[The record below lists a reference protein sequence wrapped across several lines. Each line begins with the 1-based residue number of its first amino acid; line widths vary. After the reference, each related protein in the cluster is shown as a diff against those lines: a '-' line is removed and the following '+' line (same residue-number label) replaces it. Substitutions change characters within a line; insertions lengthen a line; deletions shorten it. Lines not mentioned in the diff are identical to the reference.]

1 MKLSNLTMNRLR
13 LAIFPVLLFFITGV
27 HTIFFPSHIRP
38 MKNLSPYI
46 HIVILT
52 SLFFSSQAY
61 ATRAS
66 VKNDANVTE
75 TKPSHNENG
84 KVSKVPVTSKT
95 QLSEA
100 KTIKEPKSN
109 KPDNNQTVQAVAAVN
124 GKVISAFDFEKLLL
138 EQLSNGAL
146 DSVELRKNI
155 RDELIIQTLLSRMA
169 MEEGLDQTREIKM
182 AFEAARRSILSRAW
196 RQNWAQKNP
205 VAENEIQ
212 KEYNASITSLGDTE
226 YQIRQVVVADE
237 TAAYLILDQLDA
249 GKSLGELAYKYTI
262 ESGGKKS
269 KGLLPWVSPSL
280 LLPPL
285 GELVSKA
292 KEGEI
297 LPTPVRTKAGW
308 HVVQVEGVR
317 NLKPPSFE
325 RLKSQVKQVILQRKM
340 TQEIQQLLN
349 EAEIEF

>member
-1 MKLSNLTMNRLR
+1 
-13 LAIFPVLLFFITGV
+13 
-27 HTIFFPSHIRP
+27 
-38 MKNLSPYI
+38 
-46 HIVILT
+46 
-52 SLFFSSQAY
+52 
-61 ATRAS
+61 
-66 VKNDANVTE
+66 
-75 TKPSHNENG
+75 
-84 KVSKVPVTSKT
+84 
-95 QLSEA
+95 
-100 KTIKEPKSN
+100 
-109 KPDNNQTVQAVAAVN
+109 
-124 GKVISAFDFEKLLL
+124 
-138 EQLSNGAL
+138 
-146 DSVELRKNI
+146 VELRKNI
-155 RDELIIQTLLSRMA
+155 RDELIIQTLLSRIA
-169 MEEGLDQTREIKM
+169 MEEGLDQTREVKM